1 MLWHGFLV
9 SDDYVE
15 YKKLLNHKLQ
25 SDEFFLI
32 VDATRGVYRRKL
44 ERLLLEQSI
53 LSSSSVM
60 ESPPKE
66 SQQMKAP
73 EKEATQ
79 SLRPSVN
86 AAEEFEDDL
95 ELDEI
100 CEGSLRL
107 EDDESE
113 DDFLDEHR
121 IGRCESGRSEFGL
134 KGVRPMNDVSSARE
148 RRFPESDDIF
158 AAGRNL
164 FVPGEILSFNFCAAD
179 VI

>member
-1 MLWHGFLV
+1 M
-9 SDDYVE
+9 
-15 YKKLLNHKLQ
+15 
-25 SDEFFLI
+25 
-32 VDATRGVYRRKL
+32 
-44 ERLLLEQSI
+44 LEQSI
-53 LSSSSVM
+53 LSSSSAM

-73 EKEATQ
+73 GKDATQ

-86 AAEEFEDDL
+86 TAPEFEDDL

-100 CEGSLRL
+100 REGSLRL

-113 DDFLDEHR
+113 SEEDFLDEHL
-121 IGRCESGRSEFGL
+121 IGGREPGRSGFGL
-134 KGVRPMNDVSSARE
+134 KGKRPVNDVSIARE

-164 FVPGEILSFNFCAAD
+164 FEPGEILSFIFCAAD